1 MTTRME
7 RRGHGGGPRAI
18 RHALKPRL
26 TPVRIAAIAAV
37 VLAVVLAGVGYA
49 LVRVQS
55 QQQDVGPVAAKES
68 PLPGR
73 SIESTDGA
81 TSTVGAGGSMLS
93 SAGVE
98 VEVPNVVGKQ
108 RATAEIVLKAV
119 GFKVLTRVAS
129 LNVARAQVDAVL
141 AQAPPAGTR
150 LKQGDSVTITYNP
163 RAVVQIQSP
172 LSQRVV
178 VIDAGHQQHGD
189 NTLEPVGPGA
199 TEMKP
204 KVAGGA
210 TGVVAGPEYARTLE
224 VSLRLRDIL
233 QAAGVQVVMVRTTND
248 VNIANSE
255 RAKIGNR
262 AGAALT
268 VRVHFNSASTK
279 SVHGISTLYPHG
291 NAWCDPIEPASKRA
305 AGIVE
310 DAVTRVTGAAKQGGT
325 GGIVGSSD
333 MSGFNW
339 STVPTII
346 VEGGFMS
353 NPDEDRLIAT
363 AAYREKVAA
372 GIAQGVLAYLGK

>member
-7 RRGHGGGPRAI
+7 RRGHGSGPRAI
-18 RHALKPRL
+18 RHALKPKL
-26 TPVRIAAIAAV
+26 TPIRIAVIVAAV
-37 VLAVVLAGVGYA
+37 LVVVLAGVGYA
-49 LVRVQS
+49 LVHLQAGQLV
-55 QQQDVGPVAAKES
+55 DKNGAAAANGS
-68 PLPGR
+68 PLPGT
-73 SIESTDGA
+73 SLVATDGA
-81 TSTVGAGGSMLS
+81 TSTVGTSGSMLS

-98 VEVPNVVGKQ
+98 VEVPDVVGKQ

-129 LNVARAQVDAVL
+129 QNVARAQVDAVL
-141 AQAPPAGTR
+141 AQAPPSGTR
-150 LKQGDSVTITYNP
+150 LKPGDSVTITYNP

-172 LSQRVV
+172 ASQRVV
-178 VIDAGHQQHGD
+178 VIDAGHQEHGD
-189 NTLEPVGPGA
+189 NSLEPVGPGA
-199 TEMKP
+199 TEMKA

-210 TGVVAGPEYARTLE
+210 SGKVAGPEYQRTLE
-224 VSLRLRDIL
+224 VSLRLRDML

-268 VRVHFNSASTK
+268 VRVHFDSANDK
-279 SVHGISTLYPHG
+279 GVHGISTLYPHG
-291 NAWCDPIEPASKRA
+291 NAWCNPIEPASKRA
-305 AGIVE
+305 AGLVE
-310 DAVTRVTGAAKQGGT
+310 DAVTRATGASKR
-325 GGIVGSSD
+325 GIVGRSD

-353 NPDEDRLIAT
+353 NADEDKLIAT
-363 AAYREKVAA
+363 AAYRDKIAA
-372 GIAQGVLAYLGK
+372 GIADGVLAYLGK